1 MNACHT
7 LRKSELLALI
17 VCLALSVGL
26 STQAHSDQPDMA
38 VISELTGMR
47 ASQEPMGPE
56 WYFDPEFQV
65 YLAEPDAVAT
75 PQATDPA
82 ALQRAHEML
91 RVVGLLIIPDST
103 NKRLMAFDPV
113 TGDVVALDLITL
125 DPDATGTP
133 IHAILGPSNTFLVS
147 DQTRN
152 VVHQYD
158 VNGSYLGIFAPAGGE
173 NAAVMQNIRGIALRP
188 NGNLLVS
195 VGGGT
200 NANAIAE
207 FDQAG
212 NYLGNFVGNGSGG
225 LNSPFDVYER
235 YGTDWL
241 VSSINSNQILSYELE
256 SGSFIGEF
264 APVNSFP
271 QQHYEIPDGGNV
283 LVGNFSGTQ
292 VGVVELTT
300 DGELVGVYRPGTMS
314 GFRGV
319 HDLDDGHIL
328 ATSTD
333 GVFVIDRDGN
343 LIDTKYSGQ
352 SRFIEYVVMDL
363 NSVEG
368 DRGPG
373 QASLSPAIGRISPNP
388 FSTTTAIEFTL
399 PRAESA
405 TVSVHDLQGRLVR
418 TLMAGPMD
426 GGRHQTTWDG
436 LDSRGNE
443 VPSGIYM
450 LRLSAGDRP
459 GTTMK
464 VTVMR

>member
-1 MNACHT
+1 MNVRRI
-7 LRKSELLALI
+7 LRKPELLSMV
-17 VCLALSVGL
+17 VCLALSAGL
-26 STQAHSDQPDMA
+26 SMVARADQPDMA

-47 ASQEPMGPE
+47 ASQEPLGPE
-56 WYFDPEFQV
+56 WVFDAEYQI
-65 YLAEPDAVAT
+65 YLAEPDAVAS

-82 ALQRAHEML
+82 ALQRAHDML
-91 RVVGLLIIPDST
+91 RIVGLLIIPDSS
-103 NKRLMAFDPV
+103 NKRLMAFDPL
-113 TGDVVALDLITL
+113 TGDVVALDFIIL

-158 VNGSYLGIFAPAGGE
+158 LDGNYLGVFAPAGGE
-173 NAAVMQNIRGIALRP
+173 NTAIMQNIRGIALRP

-200 NANAIAE
+200 NTNAIAE
-207 FDQAG
+207 FDQEG
-212 NYLGNFVGNGSGG
+212 NYLGNFVANGSGG

-235 YGTDWL
+235 VGTDWL
-241 VSSINSNQILSYELE
+241 VSSINSNQILSYDLDT
-256 SGSFIGEF
+256 GVFIGEF
-264 APVNSFP
+264 APVTSFP
-271 QQHYEIPDGGNV
+271 QQHYEIPGGGNV
-283 LVGNFSGTQ
+283 LVGNFSGAQ

-300 DGELVGVYRPGTMS
+300 DGQLVGVYRPGTMS

-319 HDLDDGHIL
+319 YELHDGPIL

-343 LIDTKYSGQ
+343 LVDTKYSGQ

-363 NSVEG
+363 GSVG
-368 DRGPG
+368 DDQGG
-373 QASLSPAIGRISPNP
+373 STSLEPRIGRISPNP
-388 FSTTTAIEFTL
+388 FSFTTAIEFTL

-405 TVSVHDLQGRLVR
+405 TVSVHDLQGRLVS

-436 LDSRGNE
+436 LDSRANE

-450 LRLSAGDRP
+450 LRLSAGDGP

-464 VTVMR
+464 ITVMR